1 MPKSFPLP
9 TAPEAPSPR
18 SPLPI
23 AAIAFAYAAAYLTW
37 LQFANVEGRMR
48 DLVSEGVFLPLNA
61 AVAFVFLLAARR
73 SDARAP
79 MRRALRLLAASSA
92 TICVGNLITISRA
105 MGFGP
110 VVPGLA
116 HVFFLAGYPLTLAAF
131 LSIPVGQRGMD
142 RWKLACDAGMVLSG
156 AGVALWYF
164 VVHPIV
170 GDSAAL
176 GAVILPLLYPLADLL
191 MLVGITTVAL
201 RRPLDDHRGAIVW
214 LGISGALV
222 VCADLVI
229 SLATMVGGRRS
240 AFPTDLLFLA
250 TSIALLVSAELF
262 LRSPTRAGSSRE
274 HHRLSNVA
282 SMLPFVA
289 AGATYLLLSAIALR
303 TWVSPLS
310 GVALGAVAVSVF
322 LGARQ
327 LRSFRLNAA
336 RVAEVAVRASEARFR
351 SLVQHSSDLIFVVGG
366 DGVIQFA
373 SSSATRLLGHDPDAL
388 VGRTLAEL
396 AHRDDVDVVGAF
408 VQIAAALP
416 GVSPPGEWRI
426 VGTDDTVVQVEA
438 IASNRLADE
447 AVRGI
452 VINARDVGERKALLD
467 QLAHQAFHD
476 PLTGLA
482 NRALF
487 YDRVAHA
494 LELGHR
500 EGRTVTV
507 LFLDL
512 DGFKQI
518 NDGMGHA
525 EGDHL
530 LRLIAGRLR
539 ASARATDTVARLGG
553 DEFAVLIEDTSVP
566 RSTER
571 LIERIREQVAFPY
584 TLAGVDV
591 YISASIGS
599 ASAIGGDV
607 DEILRHADIAMYSA
621 KRAESGSHRAFDR
634 AMLGQAARAT

>member
-92 TICVGNLITISRA
+92 TICVGNLITISSA

>member
-1 MPKSFPLP
+1 MTKTFALP
-9 TAPEAPSPR
+9 TAPEAPNR
-18 SPLPI
+18 RWRLPI
-23 AAIAFAYAAAYLTW
+23 AAIAFAYATAYLTW
-37 LQFANVEGRMR
+37 LQFAHVEGRTR
-48 DLVSEGVFLPLNA
+48 DLASEVVFLPLSA
-61 AVAFVFLLAARR
+61 AVALVFLLAARR

-92 TICVGNLITISRA
+92 TVCAGNLVTTYGV
-105 MGFGP
+105 MGYGSS
-110 VVPGLA
+110 VPGLA
-116 HVFFLAGYPLTLAAF
+116 HVFFLAAYPLTLAAY

-164 VVHPIV
+164 VVRPIA
-170 GDSAAL
+170 GESAAL
-176 GAVILPLLYPLADLL
+176 GTIVLPLLYPLADLL

-214 LGISGALV
+214 LGVSGALV
-222 VCADLVI
+222 VFADLAF
-229 SLATMVGGRRS
+229 SLVTMVDGHRS
-240 AFPTDLLFLA
+240 AFATDLLFLA
-250 TSIALLVSAELF
+250 TSITMLVSAELF
-262 LRSPTRAGSSRE
+262 LRSPSKAGSSRE

-289 AGATYLLLSAIALR
+289 AGATYLLLSAIALG
-303 TWVSPLS
+303 TWVTPLS

-336 RVAEVAVRASEARFR
+336 RVAEAAVRASEARFR
-351 SLVQHSSDLIFVVGG
+351 SLVQHSSDLIFVIGG

-373 SSSATRLLGHDPDAL
+373 SSSAIRLLGYQPDAL
-388 VGRTLAEL
+388 VGRTMAAL
-396 AHRDDVDVVGAF
+396 AHRDDVEVVGAF
-408 VQIAAALP
+408 VEIAASLP

-426 VGTDDTVVQVEA
+426 VGADDTIVQVEA
-438 IASNRLADE
+438 IASNRLADD

-487 YDRVAHA
+487 YDRVSHA
-494 LELGHR
+494 LELGQR

-512 DGFKQI
+512 DMFKRV
-518 NDGMGHA
+518 NDDMGHA

-539 ASARATDTVARLGG
+539 ASARATDTVSRLGG

-571 LIERIREQVAFPY
+571 LIDRIREQMAFPF
-584 TLAGVDV
+584 TLSGVDV
-591 YISASIGS
+591 YVSASIGS
-599 ASAIGGDV
+599 ASAIGGEV

-634 AMLGQAARAT
+634 GMLGSTAP